1 MNEKEQNKD
10 INNGEERL
18 KESYS
23 LKRELKKT
31 SFVDWI
37 PGIIAALVLLS
48 AMVEENAEVNRI
60 LEVES
65 EYNTNIEDNAIDVS
79 SFDNQSQN
87 EDIESYQLKVGDDI
101 SPGLYSVKLTSI
113 EHLDTFVDVEVV
125 RNGEHLNF
133 SNVETD
139 DQQLV
144 VNLNLKQY
152 DQISFRYQ
160 ASKPVQVLLILQEDY
175 IAYNGEDFGI
185 YTSPDLIASK
195 KYTTD
200 SKSYF
205 ATYEY
210 DKYQRLIEV
219 NYANPEQEIII
230 EDNQYVVI
238 KPDIY

>member
-10 INNGEERL
+10 INNNTN
-18 KESYS
+18 ESYS
-23 LKRELKKT
+23 FKSELKKT
-31 SFVDWI
+31 TFLDWL

-48 AMVEENAEVNRI
+48 AMAGANAEDNRI

-65 EYNTNIEDNAIDVS
+65 DYNTNIEDNAIDVS
-79 SFDNQSQN
+79 SFENQSQN

-113 EHLDTFVDVEVV
+113 EHLDTFLDVEIV
-125 RNGEHLNF
+125 RNGEYLSFYH
-133 SNVETD
+133 VETD

-144 VNLNLKQY
+144 VNLNLKQF
-152 DQISFRYQ
+152 DQISFKFQ
-160 ASKPVQVLLILQEDY
+160 ASKPVQVLLILQNDY
-175 IAYNGEDFGI
+175 VAYNGEDFGI

-195 KYTTD
+195 KYTAD

-210 DKYQRLIEV
+210 DKYQRLKEV
-219 NYANPEQEIII
+219 NYANPEQEILI

-238 KPDIY
+238 KADIY

>member
-10 INNGEERL
+10 INNDMN
-18 KESYS
+18 ESYS
-23 LKRELKKT
+23 FKSELKKT
-31 SFVDWI
+31 TFLDWL
-37 PGIIAALVLLS
+37 PAIIAALLLLS
-48 AMVEENAEVNRI
+48 AMVGENAEDNRI

-79 SFDNQSQN
+79 SFENQSQN

-101 SPGLYSVKLTSI
+101 IPGLYSVKLTSI
-113 EHLDTFVDVEVV
+113 EHLDTFVDIEIV
-125 RNGEHLNF
+125 RNGDYLSF
-133 SNVETD
+133 FQVETD

-144 VNLNLKQY
+144 VNLKLEQF
-152 DQISFRYQ
+152 DQISFKFQ
-160 ASKPVQVLLILQEDY
+160 ASKPVQVLLILQNDY
-175 IAYNGEDFGI
+175 IAYNGVDFGI
-185 YTSPDLIASK
+185 YTSPDLIDSK
-195 KYTTD
+195 KYTAN

-210 DKYQRLIEV
+210 DKYQRLKEV